1 MTNII
6 FFKQIA
12 APCSIAA
19 EAETMKKLKKKTTLK
34 ENIGKYLLDVSKLIL
49 TSIVLSSILRR
60 ELPQDLL
67 LTIGV
72 GMVILTF
79 IVGVFL
85 TTKEIKAGET
95 EN

>member
-1 MTNII
+1 
-6 FFKQIA
+6 
-12 APCSIAA
+12 
-19 EAETMKKLKKKTTLK
+19 MKKLKKKTTLK